1 MESKTTSKWL
11 SNHVLTDHL
20 GTLGL
25 IPGSIICRYYVERNK
40 EVLQQLCCRIKSH
53 CIIFRFCFSHFKSKT
68 QQKEG
73 KTVCHQNPQKICRQ
87 KLCFNVWI
95 RNNIKIWKKL
105 LSVTPT
111 PTLVALQESTMLMGP
126 QAACIFSTYP
136 QFFNV

>member
-53 CIIFRFCFSHFKSKT
+53 CIISKARHNKR
-68 QQKEG
+68 KE
-73 KTVCHQNPQKICRQ
+73 KPFVIKPQKICRQ

-111 PTLVALQESTMLMGP
+111 PTLVALQESTMLIGP
-126 QAACIFSTYP
+126 QAACTFSTYP